1 MQATNIDALCWRLPA
16 QARLF
21 DVGDTSGP
29 WRLCKGL
36 VRLDRIGRDGPLLV
50 MLVEPGDWLGMDA
63 LCGQPHPWRATCV
76 TPVWLEPAPQAPS
89 AQQRAQWLT
98 EALLQQPAR
107 AHAMAA
113 LRTGSVAQRVRSLL
127 ALLAQPDVLGRAAP
141 DVLRERLPPLRVLA
155 ELVDAKPE
163 TVCRTLGQLV
173 PKRGSAR
180 GEGEPMPWAW
190 AA

>member
-1 MQATNIDALCWRLPA
+1 MAGTSTDALCWQLPA

-21 DVGDTSGP
+21 DVGETSGP
-29 WRLCKGL
+29 WRLRRGL
-36 VRLDRIGRDGPLLV
+36 VRLDRVGRDGPLLV
-50 MLVEPGDWLGMDA
+50 MLAEPGDWLGMDA

-76 TPVWLEPAPQAPS
+76 TPVWLEPAPAAPS

-113 LRTGSVAQRVRSLL
+113 LRTGTVTQRVRSLL
-127 ALLAQPDVLGRAAP
+127 ALLAKPDVLTCSEAEALRA
-141 DVLRERLPPLRVLA
+141 RLPALRVMA

-163 TVCRTLGQLV
+163 TVCRVLGQLL
-173 PKRGSAR
+173 PRGSAPSDGAAR
-180 GEGEPMPWAW
+180 WAW